1 MKSILIDTKKAIPEP
16 TEEELLNSEIYQLK
30 LKEENRQKLLKK
42 GLKWFGVFFGISVIC
57 LISIFGL
64 QGTKDFIIGND
75 TKDLLNKQSWIESSY
90 GAYPINLVTP
100 DVLKRSKSDTG
111 QLFEF
116 QNLNYPVY
124 ISVFTKPFSEDE
136 DYQALILN
144 NLKSKKGSNILTQV
158 EEFLTEEGVKSL
170 KFFGSFDYENNEQEN
185 VKKEYISLVFS
196 ENGGLQV
203 VTFVMDRNNKYASSI
218 YERIEKSIEFKKL

>member
-1 MKSILIDTKKAIPEP
+1 
-16 TEEELLNSEIYQLK
+16 
-30 LKEENRQKLLKK
+30 
-42 GLKWFGVFFGISVIC
+42 
-57 LISIFGL
+57 
-64 QGTKDFIIGND
+64 
-75 TKDLLNKQSWIESSY
+75 
-90 GAYPINLVTP
+90 LVTP
-100 DVLKRSKSDTG
+100 DVLKRSKSDSG

-116 QNLNYPVY
+116 QNLDYPVY

-185 VKKEYISLVFS
+185 VKKEYMSLVFS